1 MAAVAVVGMIVTAAK
16 KTSVVPGSNACGGGS
31 DGDHDEDG
39 TTGLEAD
46 FGTASEEG
54 TGDRGAAF

>member
-1 MAAVAVVGMIVTAAK
+1 MIVTAAK